1 MRMIAPLFPGSRTA
15 GWVMVAQFARVV
27 DEGGNVHANSET
39 LLLREVDSLMRD
51 DGEDMSSSLLSSF
64 ENAFLGSLTEAGHV
78 PKDEYRNMLR
88 LAARVH
94 VLRRFGDE
102 RPPADALSDDEAMR
116 RFLADTLTR
125 SVQSL
130 VDAAR
135 RIGRGRDSEAAAV
148 RWVKGRLAKTRYARF
163 VSGM

>member
-1 MRMIAPLFPGSRTA
+1 MEDDKKLA
-15 GWVMVAQFARVV
+15 WVV
-27 DEGGNVHANSET
+27 DKDGNVHANSET
-39 LLLREVDSLMRD
+39 LLLREVDGLMRD
-51 DGEDMSSSLLSSF
+51 EDVSSSLLSSF
-64 ENAFLGSLTEAGHV
+64 ENAFFDSLAEAGYV

-94 VLRRFGDE
+94 VLRLFGDE
-102 RPPADALSDDEAMR
+102 TPPADALGDDEAMR
-116 RFLADTLTR
+116 RFLADALTR

-135 RIGRGRDSEAAAV
+135 RIGRSKEPEGTAF

-163 VSGM
+163 VSRM

>member
-1 MRMIAPLFPGSRTA
+1 MEDDNKLA
-15 GWVMVAQFARVV
+15 WVV
-27 DEGGNVHANSET
+27 DKDGNAHVNSEK

-51 DGEDMSSSLLSSF
+51 ESVSSSLLSSF
-64 ENAFLGSLTEAGHV
+64 ENVFVDSLTEAGYV

-88 LAARVH
+88 LAARSH
-94 VLRRFGDE
+94 VLRLFGDE
-102 RPPADALSDDEAMR
+102 TPPVDALGDDGVMR
-116 RFLADTLTR
+116 RFLADALTR

-135 RIGRGRDSEAAAV
+135 RIGRSREPEGAAF

-163 VSGM
+163 VSRM

>member
-1 MRMIAPLFPGSRTA
+1 MEDDKKIA
-15 GWVMVAQFARVV
+15 WVV
-27 DEGGNVHANSET
+27 DKDGSVHANSET

-51 DGEDMSSSLLSSF
+51 EDVSSSLLSSF
-64 ENAFLGSLTEAGHV
+64 ESVFVDSLVEAGYS

-94 VLRRFGDE
+94 VLRLFGDE
-102 RPPADALSDDEAMR
+102 KPPADALGDDEAMR
-116 RFLADTLTR
+116 RFLADALTR

-130 VDAAR
+130 VDSAR
-135 RIGRGRDSEAAAV
+135 RIGRSGDSEAAAI

-163 VSGM
+163 VSRM

>member
-1 MRMIAPLFPGSRTA
+1 MEDDKKLA
-15 GWVMVAQFARVV
+15 WVV
-27 DEGGNVHANSET
+27 DKDGNIHANSET

-51 DGEDMSSSLLSSF
+51 EDVSSSLLSSF
-64 ENAFLGSLTEAGHV
+64 ESVFFGSLTEAGYS

-88 LAARVH
+88 LAARSH
-94 VLRRFGDE
+94 VLRLFGDE
-102 RPPADALSDDEAMR
+102 TPPLDALGDDAAMR
-116 RFLADTLTR
+116 GFLADALTR

-135 RIGRGRDSEAAAV
+135 RIGRSREPEGTAF

-163 VSGM
+163 VSRM

>member
-1 MRMIAPLFPGSRTA
+1 MEDDKKLAWI
-15 GWVMVAQFARVV
+15 V
-27 DEGGNVHANSET
+27 DEGGNVHASSET

-51 DGEDMSSSLLSSF
+51 EDVSSSLFLSF
-64 ENAFLGSLTEAGHV
+64 ENVFVDSLAAAGYV
-78 PKDEYRNMLR
+78 PNDEYRNILR

-94 VLRRFGDE
+94 VLRLFGDE
-102 RPPADALSDDEAMR
+102 TPPADALGDDEAMR
-116 RFLADTLTR
+116 RFLADALTR

-135 RIGRGRDSEAAAV
+135 RIGRSKEPEGTAF

-163 VSGM
+163 VSRM

>member
-1 MRMIAPLFPGSRTA
+1 MEDDKKLA
-15 GWVMVAQFARVV
+15 WVV
-27 DEGGNVHANSET
+27 DKDGNVHANSET
-39 LLLREVDSLMRD
+39 LLLREVDGLMRD
-51 DGEDMSSSLLSSF
+51 EDVSSSLLSSF
-64 ENAFLGSLTEAGHV
+64 ENVFVDSLAAAGYV

-94 VLRRFGDE
+94 VLRLFGDE
-102 RPPADALSDDEAMR
+102 KPPVDALGDDGVMR
-116 RFLADTLTR
+116 RFLADALTR

-135 RIGRGRDSEAAAV
+135 RIGRSRDSEAAAI

-163 VSGM
+163 VSRM

>member
-1 MRMIAPLFPGSRTA
+1 MSLSACERLGKGSTVEDSEKKLA
-15 GWVMVAQFARVV
+15 WVV
-27 DEGGNVHANSET
+27 DEGGSVHASSET

-51 DGEDMSSSLLSSF
+51 EHVSSSLLSSF
-64 ENAFLGSLTEAGHV
+64 ENVFVDSLAAADYL

-94 VLRRFGDE
+94 VLRLFGDE
-102 RPPADALSDDEAMR
+102 TPPLDALGDDAAMR
-116 RFLADTLTR
+116 GFLADALTR

-135 RIGRGRDSEAAAV
+135 RIGRSRDSEAAAF

-163 VSGM
+163 VSRM

>member
-1 MRMIAPLFPGSRTA
+1 MEDDEKIA
-15 GWVMVAQFARVV
+15 WVV
-27 DEGGNVHANSET
+27 DEDGNVHANSEK

-51 DGEDMSSSLLSSF
+51 ENMSSSLLSSF
-64 ENAFLGSLTEAGHV
+64 ENAFFDSLTEAGYL

-88 LAARVH
+88 LAARSH
-94 VLRRFGDE
+94 VLRLFGDE
-102 RPPADALSDDEAMR
+102 KPPVDALGDDGVMR
-116 RFLADTLTR
+116 RFLADALTR

-135 RIGRGRDSEAAAV
+135 RIGRSRDSEAAAI

-163 VSGM
+163 VSRM

>member
-1 MRMIAPLFPGSRTA
+1 MEDNEKKLA
-15 GWVMVAQFARVV
+15 WVV

-51 DGEDMSSSLLSSF
+51 EDVSSSLLSSF
-64 ENAFLGSLTEAGHV
+64 ENAFFDSLAEAGYL

-94 VLRRFGDE
+94 VLRLFGDE
-102 RPPADALSDDEAMR
+102 KPPVDALGDDGVMR
-116 RFLADTLTR
+116 RFLADALTR

-130 VDAAR
+130 VDAAS
-135 RIGRGRDSEAAAV
+135 RIGSSKEPEGTAF

-163 VSGM
+163 VSRM

>member
-1 MRMIAPLFPGSRTA
+1 MEDNEKKLP
-15 GWVMVAQFARVV
+15 WVV
-27 DEGGNVHANSET
+27 DKDGNIHADSET

-51 DGEDMSSSLLSSF
+51 ENMSSSLLSSF
-64 ENAFLGSLTEAGHV
+64 ENVFVDSLTAAGYL
-78 PKDEYRNMLR
+78 PKDEYQNMLR

-94 VLRRFGDE
+94 VLRLFGDE
-102 RPPADALSDDEAMR
+102 TPPVEALGDDAAMR
-116 RFLADTLTR
+116 GFLADALTR

-135 RIGRGRDSEAAAV
+135 RIGRSREPEAAAI

-163 VSGM
+163 VSRM

>member
-1 MRMIAPLFPGSRTA
+1 MEDNEKKLA
-15 GWVMVAQFARVV
+15 WVV
-27 DEGGNVHANSET
+27 DEGGNVHADSET

-51 DGEDMSSSLLSSF
+51 EHVSSSLLSSF
-64 ENAFLGSLTEAGHV
+64 ESVFVDSLAEAGYV

-94 VLRRFGDE
+94 VLRLFGDE
-102 RPPADALSDDEAMR
+102 TPPLDALGDDAAMR
-116 RFLADTLTR
+116 GFLADALTR

-135 RIGRGRDSEAAAV
+135 RIGRSRDSEAAAF

-163 VSGM
+163 VSRM

>member
-1 MRMIAPLFPGSRTA
+1 MEDSEKKIA
-15 GWVMVAQFARVV
+15 WVV
-27 DEGGNVHANSET
+27 DEGGSVHASSEK

-51 DGEDMSSSLLSSF
+51 EDVSSSLLSSF
-64 ENAFLGSLTEAGHV
+64 ENAFFDSLTEAGYS

-94 VLRRFGDE
+94 VLRLFGDE
-102 RPPADALSDDEAMR
+102 TPPVEALGDDGVMR
-116 RFLADTLTR
+116 RFLADALTR

-135 RIGRGRDSEAAAV
+135 RIGRSRDSEAAAI

-163 VSGM
+163 VSRM

>member
-1 MRMIAPLFPGSRTA
+1 MEDNEKKLV
-15 GWVMVAQFARVV
+15 WVV
-27 DEGGNVHANSET
+27 DEGGNVHANSEM

-51 DGEDMSSSLLSSF
+51 EDVSSSLLSSF
-64 ENAFLGSLTEAGHV
+64 ENAFFDSLAEAGYV

-94 VLRRFGDE
+94 VLRLFGDE
-102 RPPADALSDDEAMR
+102 TPPADALGDDEAMR
-116 RFLADTLTR
+116 RFLTNAVTR

-135 RIGRGRDSEAAAV
+135 RIGRSRDSEATAI

-163 VSGM
+163 VSRM

>member
-1 MRMIAPLFPGSRTA
+1 MEDDKKLA
-15 GWVMVAQFARVV
+15 WVV

-51 DGEDMSSSLLSSF
+51 ENVSSSLLSSF
-64 ENAFLGSLTEAGHV
+64 ENVFVDSLAAAGYV

-88 LAARVH
+88 LAVRVH
-94 VLRRFGDE
+94 VLRLFGDE
-102 RPPADALSDDEAMR
+102 TPPLDALGDDGVMR
-116 RFLADTLTR
+116 RFLADALTR

-135 RIGRGRDSEAAAV
+135 RIGRSKEPEGTAF

-163 VSGM
+163 VSRM

>member
-1 MRMIAPLFPGSRTA
+1 MEDDKKLA
-15 GWVMVAQFARVV
+15 WVV

-51 DGEDMSSSLLSSF
+51 ENVSSSLLSSF
-64 ENAFLGSLTEAGHV
+64 ENAFFDSLTEAGYL

-94 VLRRFGDE
+94 VLRLFGDE
-102 RPPADALSDDEAMR
+102 KPPADALGDDGVMR
-116 RFLADTLTR
+116 RFLADAVTR

-135 RIGRGRDSEAAAV
+135 RIGRSKEPEA
-148 RWVKGRLAKTRYARF
+148 R
-163 VSGM
+163 

>member
-1 MRMIAPLFPGSRTA
+1 MEDDKKLA
-15 GWVMVAQFARVV
+15 WVV
-27 DEGGNVHANSET
+27 DKDGNIHANSET

-51 DGEDMSSSLLSSF
+51 EDVSSSLLSSF
-64 ENAFLGSLTEAGHV
+64 ENAFFDSLTEAGYS

-88 LAARVH
+88 LAARSH
-94 VLRRFGDE
+94 VLRLFGDE
-102 RPPADALSDDEAMR
+102 TPPLDALGDDAAMR
-116 RFLADTLTR
+116 GFLADALTR

-135 RIGRGRDSEAAAV
+135 RIGRSREPEGTAF

-163 VSGM
+163 VSRM

>member
-1 MRMIAPLFPGSRTA
+1 MEDDKKLAWI
-15 GWVMVAQFARVV
+15 V
-27 DEGGNVHANSET
+27 DEGGNVHASSET

-51 DGEDMSSSLLSSF
+51 EDVSSSLFLSF
-64 ENAFLGSLTEAGHV
+64 ENVFVDSLAEAGYL

-88 LAARVH
+88 LAARSH
-94 VLRRFGDE
+94 VLRLFGDE
-102 RPPADALSDDEAMR
+102 TPPVDALGDDGVMR
-116 RFLADTLTR
+116 RFLADALTR

-135 RIGRGRDSEAAAV
+135 RIGRSRDSEAAAF

-163 VSGM
+163 VSRM